1 MEKKHHKV
9 RISWD
14 GTKWKANPGKLGG
27 HPAEDKK
34 VSRGDTIQWFIGS
47 DPDSD
52 PHSEVTLFFPDES
65 IFGLSHVKLPCGE
78 NITLE
83 VRRKGKDVANT
94 SKLEENLYAAYCHQ
108 AYCFAEG
115 ESNPII
121 IIER

>member
-65 IFGLSHVKLPCGE
+65 IFGLSHVKLPYGDD
-78 NITLE
+78 ITLE
-83 VRRKGKDVANT
+83 VRTKGNDKGK
-94 SKLEENLYAAYCHQ
+94 NLYAAFCHEPN
-108 AYCFAEG
+108 CFAEG